1 MLSGHGIRSCLACS
15 SASTHSAFASSSL
28 ETSRRFLSKVVYKK
42 VMGIPTKR
50 VSVSFLH
57 KCGPRRSRCWSSAG
71 SSGERDQRNLAGGL
85 GLVLGENGIALHGLG
100 PQPLPLS
107 LFGDHSDGV
116 EGLGPDLDGDLRVRH
131 QIVIPVR
138 VSGCA
143 TVGRPDEQA
152 IAIGEIA
159 HRRDATLSAPGTGGR
174 EQEQGGTFPHSTDL
188 APVRAELLNHL
199 AAVVLSSGH
208 DPSCWCN

>member
-15 SASTHSAFASSSL
+15 SAPTHSAFASRYASRNLTPFPSSSL

-71 SSGERDQRNLAGGL
+71 SSGERDQRKLAGGL

-100 PQPLPLS
+100 PQPLPL
-107 LFGDHSDGV
+107 
-116 EGLGPDLDGDLRVRH
+116 
-131 QIVIPVR
+131 
-138 VSGCA
+138 
-143 TVGRPDEQA
+143 
-152 IAIGEIA
+152 
-159 HRRDATLSAPGTGGR
+159 
-174 EQEQGGTFPHSTDL
+174 
-188 APVRAELLNHL
+188 
-199 AAVVLSSGH
+199 
-208 DPSCWCN
+208 